1 MVARIAA
8 IHIDCH
14 DPKKL
19 AEFWSE
25 VTGFKVYASRSMDS
39 VVTLGGK
46 ETSVVEE
53 WAGIRGDD
61 ASVPRITFAKVP
73 EDKVVK
79 NRVHLDLLVEDREAL
94 KARILALGGSIVEE
108 RSRYVEGE
116 PKNSYSWSVMQD
128 PEGNEFCM

>member
-1 MVARIAA
+1 MDARIAA

-14 DPKKL
+14 DPKRL
-19 AEFWSE
+19 AEFWSD

-39 VVTLGGK
+39 VVSLGGK

-61 ASVPRITFAKVP
+61 ASVPRITFARVP
-73 EDKVVK
+73 EDKIVK

-94 KARILALGGSIVEE
+94 KARILTLGGRIVEE